1 MIYAARVPG
10 VTLSV
15 PPVMTSAAVAAAAR
29 RCEALSR
36 VHRLATWVGDGRPVT
51 PKHVLRPRD
60 VPAAARVLGFL
71 GSSRINTATSVP
83 ALHRPWKV
91 AQAID
96 FLRIVNGHAVAGPA
110 LGQWPDTDDTTVCE
124 LWLTGLVTAFAADSG
139 NDDEAGAIAFSRIML
154 SALAT
159 DPPPS
164 VVELWGVHATR
175 SPSRICLSLIC
186 CIATNVMTVSRR
198 YPTYLLSLAPPRDA
212 ARLVMTPLG
221 RWALHEMLAL
231 MPQPISADLP
241 ADELLARVA
250 DSDDTWQAARPWLI
264 GRDPLLAARE
274 ILAAAVAATPAQ
286 RIAAVEI
293 VDALDEAA
301 QAAWRDV
308 ITVPNLAAY
317 ARMALAGWNR
327 PQASSPADSAWLAV
341 EYAMAALTDSGPDEA
356 LSCITERIAGQDL
369 DSRMQVI
376 RRSDHPDTAAL
387 AEALTLFVASGT
399 KPTSF
404 QVYQLKIS
412 LKRMR
417 SPIWRRVLVP
427 ATARLGLLHQ
437 VIQIVM
443 NWDGDHLHA
452 FSVGNVRYGDP
463 FDSPDLDDEER
474 LRLSDAF
481 IPSIKTIT
489 YLYDFGASWY
499 HDIIFEKVL
508 DLDVGTTYPVCVT
521 GSGDFP
527 IEYWTGEDDDQ
538 KPVPF
543 DRDKVN
549 SRLAGLVGESD

>member
-1 MIYAARVPG
+1 M
-10 VTLSV
+10 TLSV

-164 VVELWGVHATR
+164 VVELWGRARDALAVEDLSIVDLLYRYQRDDRFTAISNILVEFGAATR
-175 SPSRICLSLIC
+175 RG
-186 CIATNVMTVSRR
+186 
-198 YPTYLLSLAPPRDA
+198 

-221 RWALHEMLAL
+221 RWALHEMLAR

-308 ITVPNLAAY
+308 ITVPNLAAH